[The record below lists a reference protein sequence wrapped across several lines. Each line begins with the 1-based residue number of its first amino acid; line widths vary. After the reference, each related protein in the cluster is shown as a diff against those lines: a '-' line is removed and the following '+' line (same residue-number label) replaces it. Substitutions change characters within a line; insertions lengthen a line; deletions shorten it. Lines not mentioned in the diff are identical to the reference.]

1 MLESGVWVPN
11 QPNLITFVLVDASGG
26 EVAGLGGVFNVLI
39 SKGTGAFVAGA
50 GTQGEKGNGWYWYEA
65 TAGEADTI
73 GPVSVVAQGFG
84 TIQQNLEYVCGVR
97 VPNSIQFTYTLT
109 DSVTTLPLDGA
120 EVWFTVDAV
129 GNKIVWYGVTD
140 AFGVARD
147 AGGDLPLLRPG
158 TYYVWRSLAG
168 YSFSDPDT
176 EVVS

>member
-11 QPNLITFVLVDASGG
+11 QENLITFVLADASGT
-26 EVAGLGGVFNVLI
+26 EVAGLADTFTLFI

-50 GTQGEKGNGWYWYEA
+50 GVKGEKGLGWYYYQA
-65 TAGEADTI
+65 TSGEADTI
-73 GPVSVVAQGFG
+73 GPVSLAVQGFG
-84 TIQQNLEYVCGVR
+84 TTQQNLEYVCGVR
-97 VPNSIQFTYTLT
+97 VPGSVAFTYTLT
-109 DSVTTLPLDGA
+109 DSVTSLPLDGA

-158 TYYVWRSLAG
+158 TYYVWRSLTG
-168 YSFSDPDT
+168 YRFSDPDT